1 MNYLKLAIRII
12 GNFLMILGAGII
24 IFTYVP
30 IIFDE
35 INYDVIT
42 SQREVGVIT
51 SAPDKPLETNN
62 TNIDDEDYSNISIL
76 PEEPVDLGFS
86 VLIPKIDVNAPVIP
100 NVSVTI
106 EKEYMNALR
115 KGVAHAEG
123 TALPGQTGNIF
134 LFAHSSLN
142 FWQLGPYATVFNM
155 TKKLE
160 KGDVVILFYNGDAYE
175 YIVYEMEV
183 VPGWDTSPFDAE
195 YERSVVTLITCDP
208 PGTTL
213 NGRVVKAKLVNTH
226 RNAKY

>member
-1 MNYLKLAIRII
+1 
-12 GNFLMILGAGII
+12 MILGAGII

-51 SAPDKPLETNN
+51 TAPDKPLETNN

-86 VLIPKIDVNAPVIP
+86 VLIPKIDVNAPVIS

-115 KGVAHAEG
+115 KGVAYAEG
-123 TALPGQTGNIF
+123 TALPGQIGNIF

-160 KGDVVILFYNGDAYE
+160 KGDVVILFHKGDAYE

-213 NGRVVKAKLVNTH
+213 NRRVVKAKLVNTH